1 MNVVVDVEAVR
12 SEYNRV
18 EDRLYRLRCNFGY
31 SSVRNNAFKRLE
43 QRAQKLNRLVRQME
57 STWGTRRS

>member
-1 MNVVVDVEAVR
+1 MVVDVEAVR
-12 SEYNRV
+12 SEYNRI

-43 QRAQKLNRLVRQME
+43 QRAQKLNRLMRQME